1 MADTPPAHVQIR
13 IAAPDP
19 FDGSKASLTP
29 FLRTLALSFV
39 AYGLRTDEQ
48 KIVFTLS
55 YMKGGLAGPWADAY
69 TDRALHSDDWGTWEE
84 FMTSLHS
91 TFGDHDEEKTAQH
104 RLDALRQGRKP
115 AEEFFLEFDQLAQR
129 AKYSVNHDSYL
140 ISLLEKALH
149 PGLVDRI
156 YAVEPLPVTYLGWK
170 RKAIALDQLWRRREE
185 RKRVVREFWT
195 PEKKGPE
202 RPVTKPQIEART
214 FGGRGQPMEVDRA
227 KAAGLCFQCGKQGHI
242 RRNCPEKTTEA
253 PRPMVRARELNVK
266 EWTGEEKMRIFEALM
281 KEREA
286 QNDEGQDFCRD
297 QE

>member
-84 FMTSLHS
+84 FMMSLHS
-91 TFGDHDEEKTAQH
+91 TFEDHDEEKTAQH

-129 AKYSVNHDSYL
+129 TKYSVNHDSYL

-149 PGLVDRI
+149 PRLVD
-156 YAVEPLPVTYLGWK
+156 
-170 RKAIALDQLWRRREE
+170 
-185 RKRVVREFWT
+185 
-195 PEKKGPE
+195 
-202 RPVTKPQIEART
+202 
-214 FGGRGQPMEVDRA
+214 
-227 KAAGLCFQCGKQGHI
+227 
-242 RRNCPEKTTEA
+242 
-253 PRPMVRARELNVK
+253 
-266 EWTGEEKMRIFEALM
+266 
-281 KEREA
+281 
-286 QNDEGQDFCRD
+286 
-297 QE
+297 